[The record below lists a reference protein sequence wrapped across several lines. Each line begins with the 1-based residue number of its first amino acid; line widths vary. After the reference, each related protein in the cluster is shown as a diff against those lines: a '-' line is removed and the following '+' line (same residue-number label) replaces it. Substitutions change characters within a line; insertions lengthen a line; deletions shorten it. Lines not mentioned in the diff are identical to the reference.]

1 LYFQL
6 YSNLDDFDFHLEDLL
21 KRIAQSWIER
31 SDELKG
37 LDATRESDPLWFQ
50 SKQMLGGVCYV
61 DLFAGNLEKLQEK
74 IPYFKELGLT
84 YLHLMPPYQVPEDE
98 NDGGYAV
105 SSYRE
110 VNPAL
115 GTIQD
120 LTELANKL
128 RNENISLVLDL
139 VFNHTSDEHDWAMR
153 ARSGDPDYQ
162 AYYRM
167 YPDRQI
173 PDAYEANLREI
184 FPKEHPGSFT
194 YQRDIDRWVWTTFHT
209 YQWDLNY
216 ANPAVF
222 NSMIGEML
230 FLANLGVEILRLDAL
245 AFTWKELGTSCE
257 NLPEAHTLIQAFNA
271 AARIAAPA
279 LLFKSEAIVHP
290 DQVIKYIHADE
301 CQLSYNPLQMALLWN
316 SLATRKVR
324 LLIQALRERN
334 QLPDECVWVN

>member
-1 LYFQL
+1 MEDQTLEQQSQISYSRLEPQLEKQFSQSAKTSVENWQAFRTRLKRIFPQLFRLYFQL
-6 YSNLDDFDFHLEDLL
+6 YSTQLDFHYHLEDLL

-37 LDATRESDPLWFQ
+37 LDVTRESDPLWFQ
-50 SKQMLGGVCYV
+50 SKLMLGGVCYV

-84 YLHLMPPYQVPEDE
+84 YLHIMPPYLVPEDE

-120 LTELANKL
+120 LMELANKL
-128 RNENISLVLDL
+128 RSENISLVLDL
-139 VFNHTSDEHDWAMR
+139 VFNHTSNEHDWAMR

-167 YPDRQI
+167 YADRQI

-194 YQRDIDRWVWTTFHT
+194 YQRELDRWVWTTFHT

-216 ANPAVF
+216 ANPAIF
-222 NSMIGEML
+222 NSMVGEML
-230 FLANLGVEILRLDAL
+230 FLANLGVEAVSYTHLTLPTILL
-245 AFTWKELGTSCE
+245 
-257 NLPEAHTLIQAFNA
+257 
-271 AARIAAPA
+271 
-279 LLFKSEAIVHP
+279 V
-290 DQVIKYIHADE
+290 
-301 CQLSYNPLQMALLWN
+301 
-316 SLATRKVR
+316 
-324 LLIQALRERN
+324 
-334 QLPDECVWVN
+334 